1 MKNVK
6 LKKLLP
12 LVIAAGLLIIIS
24 ALCFLGYK
32 NTAGLL
38 LSQQAAERWQGDN
51 ETAFAQISCFASSGD
66 SFTVEKIYQFRTDML
81 SKLTEASFEVSQDTS
96 LIHDAWC
103 GFGSVDV
110 ANGQRKGKVSI
121 TAVGG
126 DYFLF
131 HPIKLIDGS
140 YLSPDD
146 LMLDRVLIDRETAWL
161 LFGGEELAGMSFDI
175 NGRPFYVAGVI
186 EREEDRFSQ
195 RAYDGGMGIYMHYDA
210 YAALAENAPI
220 SCYELVMAEPVQGFA
235 VSTAKEKFPIG
246 SGELVDNTYRFDTE
260 RMLNM
265 LKSGSTRSM
274 HLSSAVYPYWEN
286 AARGAEDACLR
297 WLTAAIIFAA
307 LPAVLIVFAAIK
319 AFVFAKGKMEDE
331 YIPSTKE
338 KLQEAIR
345 IRQRKRWEKKH
356 PDMK

>member
-1 MKNVK
+1 MKRLK
-6 LKKLLP
+6 IKKLLP
-12 LVIAAGLLIIIS
+12 LLLAAGLMIIS

-38 LSQQAAERWQGDN
+38 LSQQAAARWQGDN

-66 SFTVEKIYQFRTDML
+66 SFTLEKIYQFRTDML

-110 ANGQRKGKVSI
+110 ANGQRKGKVSV

-131 HPIKLIDGS
+131 HPIRLIDGS
-140 YLSPDD
+140 YLKPED
-146 LMLDRVLIDRETAWL
+146 LMGDRVLLDRETAWL
-161 LFGGEELAGMSFDI
+161 LFGGEQLAGMSFDI
-175 NGRPFYVAGVI
+175 KGQPFYVAGVI
-186 EREEDRFSQ
+186 EREDDRFSL
-195 RAYDGGMGIYMHYDA
+195 RAYDGGMGIYMHHEA

-220 SCYELVMAEPVQGFA
+220 SCYELVMAEPVQGFVLSA
-235 VSTAKEKFPIG
+235 AKEKFPIG
-246 SGELVDNTYRFDTE
+246 KGEIVDNTYRFDADG
-260 RMLNM
+260 LISL

-286 AARGAEDACLR
+286 AARGAEDACMN
-297 WLTAAIIFAA
+297 WLKAA
-307 LPAVLIVFAAIK
+307 LATALLPLLLILFVLIK
-319 AFVFAKGKMEDE
+319 GLVFAKGKMEDE
-331 YIPSTKE
+331 YIPGTRE
-338 KLQEAIR
+338 KLREAIR
-345 IRQRKRWEKKH
+345 VRQRRRWEKKH
-356 PDMK
+356 PHMK